1 MKPYTFFYGPRVSS
15 GPGTAERL
23 AELLPPGP
31 CLFVTDRQ
39 IRALGLADAP
49 LAALAEAGVEARLFD
64 AVEADPSRETLMAA
78 VAAGE
83 GCASVVGFGGGS
95 PMDVAKLAAYL
106 LGSGDELDGIW
117 GVGNARGKR
126 LPLALVPTT
135 AGTGSEATPV
145 SIITV
150 GESEKKG
157 VSSAAL
163 VADWAV
169 LDARLT
175 VGLPRG
181 VTAATG
187 IDAMVHA
194 IEAYTSARLKNPMSD
209 MLAREALGLLA
220 GTIDRVCEAPED
232 VDARGAMLLGAHLA
246 GVAFANAPVAGVHAL
261 AYPLGGHFHVPHGV
275 SNALM
280 LGPVLAHNME
290 AARGLY
296 AELGTLLD
304 PVLEGQGTQAQAQG
318 FVAAM
323 DSVCRRAGVP
333 LRLREVGV
341 TAEHLD
347 LLASEAMKQERL
359 LVNNPCAI
367 TEADARRL
375 YEAAL

>member
-1 MKPYTFFYGPRVSS
+1 
-15 GPGTAERL
+15 
-23 AELLPPGP
+23 
-31 CLFVTDRQ
+31 
-39 IRALGLADAP
+39 
-49 LAALAEAGVEARLFD
+49 
-64 AVEADPSRETLMAA
+64 
-78 VAAGE
+78 
-83 GCASVVGFGGGS
+83 
-95 PMDVAKLAAYL
+95 
-106 LGSGDELDGIW
+106 
-117 GVGNARGKR
+117 
-126 LPLALVPTT
+126 
-135 AGTGSEATPV
+135 
-145 SIITV
+145 
-150 GESEKKG
+150 
-157 VSSAAL
+157 
-163 VADWAV
+163 
-169 LDARLT
+169 
-175 VGLPRG
+175 
-181 VTAATG
+181 
-187 IDAMVHA
+187 
-194 IEAYTSARLKNPMSD
+194 MSD